1 MSKHKNMVRLIEV
14 YESSNHYYL
23 ILEKLVTKL
32 ENDYT
37 HEEIQLIIKVSTIL
51 TIGNTRNVGVFTF
64 HEYNSWKY

>member
-64 HEYNSWKY
+64 HEYNSWQY